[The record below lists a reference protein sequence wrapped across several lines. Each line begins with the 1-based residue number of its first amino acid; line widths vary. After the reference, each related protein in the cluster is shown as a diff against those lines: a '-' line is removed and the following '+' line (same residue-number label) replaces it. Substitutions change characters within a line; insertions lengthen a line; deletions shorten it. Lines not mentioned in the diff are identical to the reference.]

1 MTQYHFLDE
10 SGDPGQHSGNYFAMA
25 LVQLATHQPV
35 TEIANARRALN
46 LANTFEFKY
55 HKSTAA
61 QREVF
66 FHAIQSLPFRVRAAV
81 INKNR
86 MPAEL
91 KLQGHPFIVEWTT
104 RLIFRATELD
114 IANDIL
120 VMDGAVPSLRRAL
133 RIRLS
138 NECRR
143 LKRERPFSKI
153 IAADSKRDDGLQLA
167 DMVVGAV
174 RQYVIEGDLNFYS
187 TFANKMVD
195 LWRAP

>member
-1 MTQYHFLDE
+1 
-10 SGDPGQHSGNYFAMA
+10 MA
-25 LVQLATHQPV
+25 LVQLATHQPI
-35 TEIANARRALN
+35 TEIANARRTLN
-46 LANTFEFKY
+46 LASTFEFKY
-55 HKSTAA
+55 HKSTRV

-66 FHAIQSLPFRVRAAV
+66 FRAVQLLPFRVRAAV
-81 INKNR
+81 IDKSR
-86 MPAEL
+86 VPAEL

-104 RLIFRATELD
+104 RLVLRATELD
-114 IANDIL
+114 IGNDLL

-153 IAADSKRDDGLQLA
+153 ITADSKRDDGLQLA

-174 RQYVIEGDLNFYS
+174 RHYVVESEQRFYP
-187 TFANKMVD
+187 TFAKKVVD

>member
-1 MTQYHFLDE
+1 VTQYHFLDE
-10 SGDPGQHSGNYFAMA
+10 SGDPGQHSRNYFALA
-25 LVQLATHQPV
+25 LVQLAAHQPIA
-35 TEIANARRALN
+35 EIENARHALN
-46 LANTFEFKY
+46 LASAFEFKY
-55 HKSTAA
+55 HKATIA

-66 FHAIQSLPFRVRAAV
+66 FRSIQSLPFRIRAAV
-81 INKNR
+81 IDKSR
-86 MPAEL
+86 VPAEL

-104 RLIFRATELD
+104 RLVLRATELD
-114 IANDIL
+114 IGNDLL

-143 LKRERPFSKI
+143 LKRARPFAKI

-167 DMVVGAV
+167 DMIVGAV
-174 RQYVIEGDLNFYS
+174 RQYVIEGEQHFYT
-187 TFANKMVD
+187 TFAKKVAD